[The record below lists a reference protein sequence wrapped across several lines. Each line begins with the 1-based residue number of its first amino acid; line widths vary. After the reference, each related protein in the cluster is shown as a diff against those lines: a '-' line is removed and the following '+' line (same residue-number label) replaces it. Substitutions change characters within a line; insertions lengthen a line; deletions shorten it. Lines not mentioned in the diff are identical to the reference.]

1 MASITDAR
9 PVVFAGLI
17 ARVAVSWASVILAPV
32 TLNQRLPSAVAP
44 ATAPKGPVSVKPA
57 WVPGGLK
64 LTVTALAGTVTSLQL
79 SKKKFRPLLE
89 TVVPSNVSRVPAWDF
104 GAPTART
111 SKPAAAA
118 RNSDLLFIGAPR
130 NLRSIRS
137 GRSDLS
143 FIAATR
149 SDRSRRKAT

>member
-1 MASITDAR
+1 MDSVTVTEPLLPAESFGLPLSEAS
-9 PVVFAGLI
+9 L
-17 ARVAVSWASVILAPV
+17 ILAPL
-32 TLNQRLPSAVAP
+32 TLNTRLPSADAFT
-44 ATAPKGPVSVKPA
+44 AAPKAAESVKPA
-57 WVPGGLK
+57 SVPGLLK
-64 LTVTALAGTVTSLQL
+64 TTVTWVASRVASPQL
-79 SKKKFRPLLE
+79 SKVKFRPLLE
-89 TVVPSNVSRVPAWDF
+89 TVVPSNASRVPAWDF

-130 NLRSIRS
+130 GLRSIRS

>member
-1 MASITDAR
+1 MDSVTVTEPLLPAESFGLPLSEAS
-9 PVVFAGLI
+9 L
-17 ARVAVSWASVILAPV
+17 ILAPL
-32 TLNQRLPSAVAP
+32 TLNTRLPSADAFT
-44 ATAPKGPVSVKPA
+44 AAPKAAESVKPA
-57 WVPGGLK
+57 SVP
-64 LTVTALAGTVTSLQL
+64 A
-79 SKKKFRPLLE
+79 LLE
-89 TVVPSNVSRVPAWDF
+89 TVVPSNASRVPAWDF

-130 NLRSIRS
+130 GLRSIRS